1 MPRRARPWVAIGT
14 RSRSSSR
21 TVPPE
26 GFKRPMTVFMSVVL
40 PAPLRP
46 MSPVME
52 PVGTSSDTPR
62 KTCTE
67 ASETLRSRMLSMAP
81 HHVAPYFRI
90 GQRDLRRG
98 VGDDAAV
105 IEGEH
110 ALREAADHLHVM
122 LDEEHGGAF
131 GAHAFQHHL
140 H

>member
-1 MPRRARPWVAIGT
+1 MPRRARPCVASAT

-26 GFKRPMTVFMSVVL
+26 GFKRPITVFMSVVF

-52 PVGTSSDTPR
+52 PVGTSSETPR

-81 HHVAPYFRI
+81 HHVALYFRI
-90 GQRDLRRG
+90 GERALGRG
-98 VGDDAAV
+98 VGDHASV

-110 ALREAADHLHVM
+110 ALGEAA
-122 LDEEHGGAF
+122 
-131 GAHAFQHHL
+131 HHL